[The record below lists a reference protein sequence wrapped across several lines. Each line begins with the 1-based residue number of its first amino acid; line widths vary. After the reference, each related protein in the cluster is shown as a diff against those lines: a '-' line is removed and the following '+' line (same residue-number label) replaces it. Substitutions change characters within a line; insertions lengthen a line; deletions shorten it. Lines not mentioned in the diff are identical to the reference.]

1 MQTLTERAFELS
13 PPGGVLDSTAIG
25 NLFPGASVGARKLL
39 VHRATRAG
47 EILRLKPGLYIL
59 HTAYRQSSL
68 HPFSI
73 AAMVHSP
80 SHVSLESA
88 LAHHGLIPEA
98 VYQVAS
104 VTVARSRTLRTPLG
118 VFSYHRVPARNPRA
132 GVCLEKLSENSWAFV
147 ATPVRAIADM
157 VYLDKHVSWK
167 TDGLSYLTKSL
178 RIEED
183 DLPGLDPDMIDE
195 VRESIADSRTTDFLS
210 GLREELHDD

>member
-13 PPGGVLDSTAIG
+13 PPGGVLDTTVIG

-47 EILRLKPGLYIL
+47 EILRLKPGVYIL
-59 HTAYRQSSL
+59 DAAYRRSSL
-68 HPFSI
+68 HPFSM
-73 AAMVHSP
+73 AAMLHSP
-80 SHVSLESA
+80 AHVSLESA

-104 VTVARSRTLRTPLG
+104 VTVARSRTFRTPLG
-118 VFSYHRVPARNPRA
+118 VFSYHRVPAHTPRA
-132 GVCLEKLSENSWAFV
+132 GVRMEKLSENSWAFV

-157 VYLDKHVSWK
+157 VYLNKHVSWK
-167 TDGLSYLTKSL
+167 TDGLTYLTKSL

-183 DLPGLDPDMIDE
+183 DLQGLDPDLIDE
-195 VRESIADSRTTDFLS
+195 VRAGIGDSRTTDFLG
-210 GLREELHDD
+210 GLREEVRDD